1 MPSKESKLEFKWTWI
16 SQMKSLIMF
25 IESGNESNRK
35 YAKEELMKLAEE
47 LDEYNN
53 LVKDIKKENEQK

>member
-1 MPSKESKLEFKWTWI
+1 MSIKKSKLELKWTWVA
-16 SQMKSLIMF
+16 QMKSLIMF
-25 IESGNESNRK
+25 MEVGDESNRK

-53 LVKDIKKENEQK
+53 MVKDIKKENEQK